1 MRAMA
6 DDTKPLTDEER
17 EELEALRREKAQRE
31 EASRA
36 AQERAELERL
46 KREREKAQRDAE
58 EDRRIREVRERNAK
72 IMEPDDD
79 LKMPL
84 GQKIVLVGIIAVAVA
99 IILVMNLGR

>member
-6 DDTKPLTDEER
+6 DDTKPLSDEER

-46 KREREKAQRDAE
+46 KRERERAQRDAE
-58 EDRRIREVRERNAK
+58 EDRLIREVRERNAK
-72 IMEPDDD
+72 NMEPDDD
-79 LKMPL
+79 L
-84 GQKIVLVGIIAVAVA
+84 
-99 IILVMNLGR
+99 